1 MPDGSA
7 SGPTLSLPVRGMSCA
22 GCAARLERALRA
34 EPGVLEASVGFADET
49 ARVTLGAGATAETAA
64 AAIRRAGFEPVIA
77 TVTLQVEGM
86 HCGSC
91 VARVERALARA
102 PGVTRAA
109 ANLAAG
115 TATVE
120 AAGAR
125 PEDLAAA
132 LTEAGYPATPQ
143 EDGAPRDEAAA
154 RRAAEADALRRDAVR
169 AALAT
174 IPVAVIEMG
183 GHLWPAFGAALE
195 SLAGAQTLG
204 LLSFALTGFVLA
216 GPGRRFFTDGWAAL
230 RRFGPDMNTL
240 VMLGAGAAFAYSAV
254 SLLAPG
260 LLPEGAAHLYF
271 ESAAVIVT
279 LILFGRSLE
288 ARAKASAGD
297 AIARLAALRP
307 DTARVVRD
315 GVEVETRLAL
325 LRVGDI
331 LAVRPGERLP
341 VDGTVTEGETHI
353 DESMVTGEPIPVAKG
368 PGDGVVGGSVN
379 GSGAFRFRAEAVGG
393 DTLLARIMD
402 AVAGAQAAK
411 LPIQA
416 LVDRVALYFVPGV
429 MALAALTFLVWLL
442 AGPAPAL
449 GMALVNAVAVL
460 IVACPCAMGLATP
473 TSIMVAT
480 GRAAAL
486 GLLFRKRRRA
496 AGAGRGGCGRLRQDR
511 HADRGPP
518 GPDARARR
526 RRLDEA
532 EALRLAASAEQAS
545 EHPLGAALVAAA
557 RAQGL
562 TLAAPDGASQPGRG
576 LAATV
581 EGRRV
586 LVGSARLLREAGVT
600 APALEAEADRMAE
613 GGATP
618 VFCAVDGERRRPSP
632 SADAPRRARRRRS
645 RR

>member
-7 SGPTLSLPVRGMSCA
+7 TGPTLSLPVRGMSCA

-204 LLSFALTGFVLA
+204 LLSFALTGFVLT
-216 GPGRRFFTDGWAAL
+216 GPG
-230 RRFGPDMNTL
+230 P
-240 VMLGAGAAFAYSAV
+240 
-254 SLLAPG
+254 SLLRPW
-260 LLPEGAAHLYF
+260 LDGA
-271 ESAAVIVT
+271 
-279 LILFGRSLE
+279 
-288 ARAKASAGD
+288 D
-297 AIARLAALRP
+297 
-307 DTARVVRD
+307 
-315 GVEVETRLAL
+315 
-325 LRVGDI
+325 
-331 LAVRPGERLP
+331 
-341 VDGTVTEGETHI
+341 
-353 DESMVTGEPIPVAKG
+353 
-368 PGDGVVGGSVN
+368 
-379 GSGAFRFRAEAVGG
+379 
-393 DTLLARIMD
+393 
-402 AVAGAQAAK
+402 
-411 LPIQA
+411 
-416 LVDRVALYFVPGV
+416 
-429 MALAALTFLVWLL
+429 
-442 AGPAPAL
+442 
-449 GMALVNAVAVL
+449 
-460 IVACPCAMGLATP
+460 
-473 TSIMVAT
+473 
-480 GRAAAL
+480 
-486 GLLFRKRRRA
+486 
-496 AGAGRGGCGRLRQDR
+496 
-511 HADRGPP
+511 
-518 GPDARARR
+518 
-526 RRLDEA
+526 
-532 EALRLAASAEQAS
+532 
-545 EHPLGAALVAAA
+545 AA
-557 RAQGL
+557 RAGHEHPRH
-562 TLAAPDGASQPGRG
+562 ARDRRG
-576 LAATV
+576 LRLFD
-581 EGRRV
+581 GRDSSRPACCPRAP
-586 LVGSARLLREAGVT
+586 GMSISNRLR
-600 APALEAEADRMAE
+600 
-613 GGATP
+613 
-618 VFCAVDGERRRPSP
+618 
-632 SADAPRRARRRRS
+632 
-645 RR
+645 